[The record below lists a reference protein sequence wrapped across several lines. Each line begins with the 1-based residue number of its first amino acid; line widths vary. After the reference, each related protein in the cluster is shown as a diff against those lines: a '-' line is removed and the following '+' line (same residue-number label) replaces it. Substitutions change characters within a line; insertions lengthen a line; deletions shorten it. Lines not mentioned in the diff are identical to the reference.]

1 MGMANQIRWTPPG
14 RGREMVP
21 CPDGRVG
28 KIGQRP
34 DGTRYLWQRDEQ
46 DRWYSYL
53 LVPLS
58 EGEAGETYRAC
69 TGHVPGTRR

>member
-1 MGMANQIRWTPPG
+1 MGNQIRWTPPG
-14 RGREMVP
+14 RDRAMVP

-46 DRWYSYL
+46 DRWYAYL
-53 LVPLS
+53 LVPLA
-58 EGEAGETYRAC
+58 EGDAGETYRAC
-69 TGHVPGTRR
+69 TGHAAGSEAR